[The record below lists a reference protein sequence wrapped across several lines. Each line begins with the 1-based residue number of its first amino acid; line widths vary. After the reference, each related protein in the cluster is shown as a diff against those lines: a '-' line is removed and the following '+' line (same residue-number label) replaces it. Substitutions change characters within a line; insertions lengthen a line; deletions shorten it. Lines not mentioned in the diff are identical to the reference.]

1 MDLSEDLI
9 KLENATREEND
20 ILRQAALILFKRAN
34 ANPATATVK
43 MRPRAN
49 ATPALFVTLS
59 AEFHK

>member
-1 MDLSEDLI
+1 MDLSEEL
-9 KLENATREEND
+9 LNLQNARRQEND

-43 MRPRAN
+43 
-49 ATPALFVTLS
+49 LSQLSVTLS